1 MKNVFFK
8 LIRYTGIPFLFR
20 ELVQRNKVTILLFHD
35 IDAGKADSA
44 FRFIQKH
51 YHVIGLQDY
60 LKAVQS
66 GSRLPKKAVIITF
79 DDGHISNYWL
89 LPVIRQLQ
97 IPITIFL
104 CSEIVGTK
112 RHFWFNHC
120 KELLPHREQLKKMP
134 NAQRLEVLRQYGF
147 EQTQEYDD
155 VQAMS
160 REQIGEMRPWV
171 DFQSHTCFHPILPQC
186 DDETARKEIAL
197 SKQRLEND
205 YSLCVNTLSFPNGDY
220 TERDIRLAKEAGY
233 TCGITVDYGFNDRHT
248 DLFRLKRISVND
260 ARTYDELIVKS
271 SGCYAFMKQLLR
283 KNKK

>member
-120 KELLPHREQLKKMP
+120 KELLPHR
-134 NAQRLEVLRQYGF
+134 
-147 EQTQEYDD
+147 
-155 VQAMS
+155 
-160 REQIGEMRPWV
+160 
-171 DFQSHTCFHPILPQC
+171 
-186 DDETARKEIAL
+186 
-197 SKQRLEND
+197 
-205 YSLCVNTLSFPNGDY
+205 
-220 TERDIRLAKEAGY
+220 
-233 TCGITVDYGFNDRHT
+233 
-248 DLFRLKRISVND
+248 
-260 ARTYDELIVKS
+260 
-271 SGCYAFMKQLLR
+271 
-283 KNKK
+283 